1 MNYRNIEYQSITW
14 QTWNDE
20 TIDSYQCDSKEL
32 LGNTDTTSFSVDSI
46 GEMHDRIDFY
56 LDNKPMLM
64 KSRELEVKAGEFFY
78 ETLNYKGD

>member
-1 MNYRNIEYQSITW
+1 MKYRNTEYQSITW

-32 LGNTDTTSFSVDSI
+32 LVNTDTTSFSVDSI

>member
-20 TIDSYQCDSKEL
+20 TIDSYQCDDKVL
-32 LGNTDTTSFSVDSI
+32 LENTDTTSFSVDDR
-46 GEMHDRIDFY
+46 EQMHNRIDFY

-78 ETLNYKGD
+78 ETLKYKGD